1 MPVYTQE
8 DVVGLFGEA
17 EDDGYSEAHVDGV
30 AVDAAGAGVVGQQA
44 DDTQSLAVEGG
55 MLAADDLGVKHVAE
69 CIDHEPHHHASLHA
83 ILACRLR
90 IDNMV
95 GDKFHQRGIPAGKHG
110 HLLGTGIDHPIVQ

>member
-1 MPVYTQE
+1 MPVYPQE
-8 DVVGLFGEA
+8 DVGGLLGEA
-17 EDDGYSEAHVDGV
+17 EDDGDGEAHVDGV

-44 DDTQSLAVEGG
+44 DDAQCLAVEGE
-55 MLAADDLGVKHVAE
+55 MLAADDFGIEDPTE